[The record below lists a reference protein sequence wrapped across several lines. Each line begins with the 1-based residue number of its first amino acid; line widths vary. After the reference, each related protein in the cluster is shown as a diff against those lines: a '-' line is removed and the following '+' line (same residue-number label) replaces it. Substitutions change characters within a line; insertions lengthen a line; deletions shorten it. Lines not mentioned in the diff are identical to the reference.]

1 MVILWLWK
9 EFLYLGGAVVEPK
22 GIIKHIVVKIDIS
35 KINKLYKP
43 TIHIEDLTQATP
55 EQLKPQFKD
64 VFKNR
69 KSHK

>member
-35 KINKLYKP
+35 KINKLDKL
-43 TIHIEDLTQATP
+43 TIHVTNSTSTTP
-55 EQLKPQFKD
+55 E
-64 VFKNR
+64 
-69 KSHK
+69 